1 MAAALDDGHA
11 VRSSDGGSPRLQGKS
26 AASERP
32 EVPMIKGFRDFLF
45 RGNVID
51 LAVAVVIGAAFNAV
65 IQSFVKDVLTPFIAA
80 IVGKPDFSGLGFDI
94 NGTHFPIGSFINAL
108 ISFILVAT
116 AVYFAVVLPMNH
128 AMSKLNIA
136 HGTKPCPEC
145 ASDIPAGA
153 KRCKFCGQPV
163 VVPA

>member
-1 MAAALDDGHA
+1 MF
-11 VRSSDGGSPRLQGKS
+11 
-26 AASERP
+26 
-32 EVPMIKGFRDFLF
+32 KGFRDFLL

-51 LAVAVVIGAAFNAV
+51 LAVAFVMGAAFTAV
-65 IQSFVKDVLTPFIAA
+65 VQSFVKDVLTPFIAA
-80 IVGKPDFSGLGFDI
+80 IVGKPDFSSVGFDI

-108 ISFILVAT
+108 ISFILVAG
-116 AVYFAVVLPMNH
+116 AVYFAVVVPMNH

-163 VVPA
+163 LATA

>member
-1 MAAALDDGHA
+1 MLCEIRMGE
-11 VRSSDGGSPRLQGKS
+11 VRACKAKS
-26 AASERP
+26 GASARP